1 MQNNNKIHYT
11 NKSPNNIKKMV
22 CKTKPTHM
30 MEKYQWHAS
39 LKGMC
44 LTNKV
49 LYLKGRESG
58 GV

>member
-1 MQNNNKIHYT
+1 
-11 NKSPNNIKKMV
+11 MV